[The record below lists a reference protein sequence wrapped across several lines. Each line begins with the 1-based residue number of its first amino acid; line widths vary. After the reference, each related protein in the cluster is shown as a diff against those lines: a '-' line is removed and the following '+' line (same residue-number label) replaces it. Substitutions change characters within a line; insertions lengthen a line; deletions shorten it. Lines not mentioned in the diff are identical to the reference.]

1 MQAEFMSP
9 PGGLN
14 QLSNMLTVG
23 QSAVFTS
30 CVFNSHFVTGFVVY
44 RGPKRHHVI
53 EVDFSE
59 TETEIVH
66 LLLYRQTDRQTE
78 RYI

>member
-1 MQAEFMSP
+1 MSP
-9 PGGLN
+9 PGELN

-44 RGPKRHHVI
+44 RGPERHHVI

-59 TETEIVH
+59 IKTEIVH

>member
-9 PGGLN
+9 PGELN

-59 TETEIVH
+59 TETETEIVH
-66 LLLYRQTDRQTE
+66 LLLYRQTGRQTD
-78 RYI
+78 